1 MAKTSKSTQ
10 INAGLGKERNVEE
23 RVEKY
28 TRKSATRMK
37 KSATWRISAI
47 GKQRRASPAYS
58 SENKETNSRAR
69 NEDQGKKN
77 YQ

>member
-1 MAKTSKSTQ
+1 M
-10 INAGLGKERNVEE
+10 EE

-37 KSATWRISAI
+37 KSATRRTSAMKLKI
-47 GKQRRASPAYS
+47 WGKKIEMFGKQRRASPAYS

-69 NEDQGKKN
+69 NGDQGKKILPIIQN
-77 YQ
+77 HK